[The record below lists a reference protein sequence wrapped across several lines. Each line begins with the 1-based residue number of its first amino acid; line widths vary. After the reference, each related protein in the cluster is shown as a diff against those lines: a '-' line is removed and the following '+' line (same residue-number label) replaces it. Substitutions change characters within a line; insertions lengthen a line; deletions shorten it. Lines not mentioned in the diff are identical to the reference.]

1 MDKKPMMTNGEL
13 TVGIIQGLWKMLM
26 GTGRYKDV
34 SITYDADKGELT
46 IETEAKGDN

>member
-1 MDKKPMMTNGEL
+1 MDKKPMKTDKDL

-34 SITYDADKGELT
+34 RITHDADKGELT
-46 IETEAKGDN
+46 IETEAREDN

>member
-1 MDKKPMMTNGEL
+1 MKKKEMMTDGEL
-13 TVGIIQGLWKMLM
+13 TVGIVWGLWKMLI

-34 SITYDADKGELT
+34 SITHDADKGELT